1 VPATGLAGGDA
12 AGSRAS
18 YTSEE
23 WQTLQFAPLWAFT
36 AVAGVDEDVDKQ
48 EMAALS
54 KELAEASLFKC
65 PLIREVLEAIVADL
79 ESILNDYG
87 DDPRTVTAGLGEVAD
102 LLDLRSD
109 PDEAMH
115 FKRAV
120 LLIAHN
126 VAQASGDSPP
136 GEDNVSDEEK
146 AAIVLVAI
154 AMRLKP

>member
-1 VPATGLAGGDA
+1 MS
-12 AGSRAS
+12 SRAS
-18 YTSEE
+18 YTSQE

-36 AVAGVDEDVDKQ
+36 AVAGVDENVDKR

-65 PLIREVLEAIVADL
+65 PLVREVLESIVADL
-79 ESILNDYG
+79 GTILTDYG

-120 LLIAHN
+120 LLITHN
-126 VAQASGDSPP
+126 VAQASGDGPP
-136 GEDNVSDEEK
+136 GEANVSDKEK
-146 AAIVLVAI
+146 AAIVLIAV
-154 AMRLKP
+154 AMRLSP

>member
-1 VPATGLAGGDA
+1 MFL
-12 AGSRAS
+12 
-18 YTSEE
+18 
-23 WQTLQFAPLWAFT
+23 PLWAFT
-36 AVAGVDEDVDKQ
+36 AVAGVDEDIDKV

-65 PLIREVLEAIVADL
+65 PLIREV
-79 ESILNDYG
+79 
-87 DDPRTVTAGLGEVAD
+87 
-102 LLDLRSD
+102 LDLRSD

-126 VAQASGDSPP
+126 VAQASGDGPP
-136 GEDNVSDEEK
+136 GEANVSDEEK
-146 AAIVLVAI
+146 AAIVLVAV